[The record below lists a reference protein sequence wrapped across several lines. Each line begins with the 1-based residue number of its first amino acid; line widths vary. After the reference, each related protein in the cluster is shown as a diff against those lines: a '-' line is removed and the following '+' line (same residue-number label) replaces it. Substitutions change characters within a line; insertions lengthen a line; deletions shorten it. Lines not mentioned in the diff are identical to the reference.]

1 MLVLLQDGC
10 PVPADVRPRDRL
22 LVRLR
27 ASRIDGDLAAGESPD
42 ATVALSLRARMLVR
56 MQTRRDL
63 ARSAQ
68 RVLAAAAHAPEA
80 GHLPVPVCRDRIQ
93 DCSAEIGDLIRR
105 LLAAG
110 PVSAQ
115 GVAQAR
121 ALLADA
127 TSPVYHRAS
136 PDDLRAR
143 VRAAADALSPC

>member
-1 MLVLLQDGC
+1 M
-10 PVPADVRPRDRL
+10 
-22 LVRLR
+22 
-27 ASRIDGDLAAGESPD
+27 
-42 ATVALSLRARMLVR
+42 ALSLRARMLVR

-93 DCSAEIGDLIRR
+93 DCSAELRDLIRR
-105 LLAAG
+105 LLAVG

-127 TSPVYHRAS
+127 TSPAYHRAS
-136 PDDLRAR
+136 ADNLRAR
-143 VRAAADALSPC
+143 VRAAVDALSPC